1 MPRGTGERALR
12 RFLDQSAGWIA
23 RRLDEERERAARHSL
38 GLAQPGT
45 VWLAGERLT
54 IRREPGRSAAVR
66 RGGVLVVSGSDP
78 HGAIDRWYRREAR
91 RLVEAAAAREAGR
104 IGVECERIAV
114 RDQRTRWGSCSTRG
128 TLSFS
133 WRLAL
138 APPEVLEYVVVH
150 ELLHLRE
157 HNHSRAF
164 WALLDE
170 HRPGWREQV
179 AWLRDHGEELQA
191 YGQPR
196 RDPSCTSR
204 RNRVSGPSRSC
215 ARASTLWLAG
225 GLAIVFA
232 LGVAFRVYAER
243 DSVLGIPNSDEA
255 VLGLMARHLLH
266 GHLTTFIW
274 GEAYGGPQEILLA
287 VPGFAIAG
295 SELASRCASRRCCSS
310 CLRSS
315 SSGASAYAC
324 SGAGRARR
332 PSC

>member
-1 MPRGTGERALR
+1 MVRPLELVVAGERVRAELRVSRHSRRLRLVHRPGRPLQVTVPRGTGERALR

-45 VWLAGERLT
+45 VWLAGERLA
-54 IRREPGRSAAVR
+54 IRREQGRSAAVR

-78 HGAIDRWYRREAR
+78 TGAIDRWYRREAR
-91 RLVEAAAAREAGR
+91 RLSRRRSPARR
-104 IGVECERIAV
+104 RRLGVECERIAV

-170 HRPGWREQV
+170 HRPGWRGQA
-179 AWLRDHGEELQA
+179 AWLREHGEELQA
-191 YGQPR
+191 YVHSP
-196 RDPSCTSR
+196 
-204 RNRVSGPSRSC
+204 
-215 ARASTLWLAG
+215 
-225 GLAIVFA
+225 
-232 LGVAFRVYAER
+232 
-243 DSVLGIPNSDEA
+243 
-255 VLGLMARHLLH
+255 
-266 GHLTTFIW
+266 
-274 GEAYGGPQEILLA
+274 
-287 VPGFAIAG
+287 
-295 SELASRCASRRCCSS
+295 
-310 CLRSS
+310 
-315 SSGASAYAC
+315 
-324 SGAGRARR
+324 
-332 PSC
+332 